1 MTDTKWTWD
10 LQRLASIAGVQLNEL
25 WDRDDDDEDPDV
37 KIAGEDKRQ
46 KAFEKKNK
54 GELKAAAKSE
64 PPKKAAKPA
73 AKAEEKKPEEK
84 KPDPAPAKAEEKKE
98 EPAKAAEEK
107 KARGR
112 AANPES
118 FNQQAKAKAKSM
130 SRGEFIRWAADLG
143 KGKNYASTLFAKY
156 NPKSSRQVAEA
167 KEVWILTHPHM
178 PTFTLAENYE
188 MKTQQWVDSTSPFN
202 TTLYMS
208 EAEAQKAQKHLSEWR
223 GQSSVIEKIVFESD
237 QYLGSAG
244 LSAWKAEAKKRGL
257 EVKVTKTGELA
268 AYDKDGHHV
277 GSHLKDDSNPK
288 NERWGYFD

>member
-10 LQRLASIAGVQLNEL
+10 LQRMAKIAGVQLNEV
-25 WDRDDDDEDPDV
+25 WDRDDDDEDPDA

-64 PPKKAAKPA
+64 PPKKAEKPAA
-73 AKAEEKKPEEK
+73 AKAEEKKPE
-84 KPDPAPAKAEEKKE
+84 PKKE

-130 SRGEFIRWAADLG
+130 TRGAFITWAAELG

-188 MKTQQWVDSTSPFN
+188 MRTQQWVDSSSPFSTN
-202 TTLYMS
+202 LYMT
-208 EAEAQKAQKHLSEWR
+208 EAEAQKAQKHLSEWK
-223 GQSSVIEKIVFESD
+223 GQASVIEKIVFED
-237 QYLGSAG
+237 
-244 LSAWKAEAKKRGL
+244 
-257 EVKVTKTGELA
+257 
-268 AYDKDGHHV
+268 
-277 GSHLKDDSNPK
+277 
-288 NERWGYFD
+288 